1 MAHVT
6 GMKRSA
12 VQMRGMG
19 SPESGARLSRRA
31 AALACAAFLAWVAAW
46 MPWGARA
53 AEDGESLELR
63 VKAAFL
69 YKFAGYVEWPTKAF
83 ARPETPVTIGVI
95 GAESLATE
103 LAQAVTGR
111 TVNDRQVTVKRLKAG
126 ESLAGIHILFVGRAE
141 SARLDQLA
149 QSAQPRSILTVTES
163 DGALER
169 GSVINFVLSGGRVRF
184 EIALDS
190 AEKSGLKLSS
200 RLLAVAQQVT
210 GTP

>member
-1 MAHVT
+1 MTNRSSVT
-6 GMKRSA
+6 TAKIPTDAGRSPRVTRA
-12 VQMRGMG
+12 IVC
-19 SPESGARLSRRA
+19 AALLACVTA
-31 AALACAAFLAWVAAW
+31 AASWQAW
-46 MPWGARA
+46 A
-53 AEDGESLELR
+53 AEDPESLELR

-69 YKFAGYVEWPTKAF
+69 YKFAGYVEWPTKSF
-83 ARPETPVTIGVI
+83 AGPEMPVTIGVI

-111 TVNDRQVTVKRLKAG
+111 TVNDRPVAVKRLKAG
-126 ESLAGIHILFVGRAE
+126 ESLAGIHVLFVGRAE
-141 SARLDQLA
+141 NARLDQLA
-149 QSAQPRSILTVTES
+149 QSAQPRSILTVSES
-163 DGALER
+163 DGALAR
-169 GSVINFVLSGGRVRF
+169 GSVINFILAGGRVRF

>member
-1 MAHVT
+1 
-6 GMKRSA
+6 
-12 VQMRGMG
+12 MREMG
-19 SPESGARLSRRA
+19 SRESRAHLSRRA
-31 AALACAAFLAWVAAW
+31 SALACAACLAWIAAW
-46 MPWGARA
+46 APWSAQA
-53 AEDGESLELR
+53 ADGGEALELR

-69 YKFAGYVEWPTKAF
+69 YKFAGYVEWPTKSF
-83 ARPETPVTIGVI
+83 AGPETPVTIGVI
-95 GAESLATE
+95 GSESLATE

-141 SARLDQLA
+141 NARLDQLA
-149 QSAQPRSILTVTES
+149 QSARPRSILTVTES
-163 DGALER
+163 DGALAR
-169 GSVINFVLSGGRVRF
+169 GSVINFVLTDGRVRF